1 MRDNF
6 KNLAVI
12 GLIAALPACAAD
24 NGRYPSL
31 SLRPFETGAAPV
43 SPAPDIPSPIRP
55 AISPEALAA
64 LRSKAQ
70 NAHAAFLTQESAAAP
85 LARAAA
91 GQSIE
96 TNARAAAMVAMA
108 DLSSKRGATSA
119 VLADLDL
126 LSVEAATALAADPA
140 LSATQ
145 TEVAELLAREDAG
158 IARLWEAM
166 GS

>member
-1 MRDNF
+1 MRDVL
-6 KNLAVI
+6 KNLAVL

-31 SLRPFETGAAPV
+31 ALRPFETGAAPV
-43 SPAPDIPSPIRP
+43 SPAPDNPSPIRP

-70 NAHAAFLTQESAAAP
+70 SAHAAFLTQESAAAP

-96 TNARAAAMVAMA
+96 TNARAAALTALA
-108 DLSSKRGATSA
+108 ELTSRRGATSA

-145 TEVAELLAREDAG
+145 TEVAALLAREDAG